1 MTRYASEVHELDAA
15 HARACSA
22 ERHLLALISRAE
34 RAEVWRGSGARD
46 FPHWL
51 SMRYGISQW
60 KAHRWVA
67 AAHALESLPRL
78 SRAFADGEVGV
89 DKVVE
94 LCRFATAKTE
104 SDLIAWAQGVSTA
117 RVRRVADLE
126 VRRSAEEV
134 REAERSRTLT
144 YWYHDEGRRFGM
156 QVELP
161 AAEGAVVVSALERVA
176 AQLPERPGEEDEPY
190 ADARRAD
197 ALVALC
203 SARIASDDPDRASVV
218 IHVSNDADAN
228 AEIENGGVIPPAT
241 VRRLACNA
249 RVQMV
254 FEDAAGN
261 PVRLGRMSREP
272 SAWMLRQLRHR
283 DGECRFPGCGS
294 RRFTQAHHVVWWG
307 SGGTTDL
314 ENLVLVCSFHHRLV
328 HELGWS
334 ISRTPDGTVRWFTP
348 GGVRYRAGPA
358 APQAALLRES
368 VLAGSA

>member
-1 MTRYASEVHELDAA
+1 
-15 HARACSA
+15 
-22 ERHLLALISRAE
+22 
-34 RAEVWRGSGARD
+34 
-46 FPHWL
+46 
-51 SMRYGISQW
+51 
-60 KAHRWVA
+60 
-67 AAHALESLPRL
+67 
-78 SRAFADGEVGV
+78 
-89 DKVVE
+89 
-94 LCRFATAKTE
+94 
-104 SDLIAWAQGVSTA
+104 
-117 RVRRVADLE
+117 VRRVADLE
-126 VRRSAEEV
+126 ARQSAEEARDV
-134 REAERSRTLT
+134 ERSRTLT

-176 AQLPERPGEEDEPY
+176 AQIPVMPGEQDEPY

-218 IHVSNDADAN
+218 IHAPNDAEAN
-228 AEIENGGVIPPAT
+228 GQIEDGGVIPPAT

-254 FEDAAGN
+254 FEDTAGN
-261 PVRLGRMSREP
+261 PIRLGRMTREP

-283 DGECRFPGCGS
+283 DAECRFPGCGS

-314 ENLVLVCSFHHRLV
+314 DNLVLICSFHHRLV

-348 GGVRYRAGPA
+348 GGTRYRFGPA
-358 APQAALLRES
+358 PPRAAPALEP
-368 VLAGSA
+368 VLARSA